1 VAFDEFN
8 EIDFNE
14 IDEELTR
21 AFAGISAPPR
31 LASSVRNQVMNHVR
45 TPPPTRLPEV
55 LDGIAWM
62 GILSLAACVAF
73 FVILK

>member
-1 VAFDEFN
+1 MAFDEF
-8 EIDFNE
+8 EQ

-21 AFAGISAPPR
+21 AFAGTAAP
-31 LASSVRNQVMNHVR
+31 ASLTASVMRRVR
-45 TPPPTRLPEV
+45 TPAPTRLPEI

>member
-1 VAFDEFN
+1 VAFDKFD
-8 EIDFNE
+8 EIDLDE

-31 LASSVRNQVMNHVR
+31 LASSVMNQVR

>member
-1 VAFDEFN
+1 VAFDEYN
-8 EIDFNE
+8 EIGFDE
-14 IDEELTR
+14 LDEELTR

-31 LASSVRNQVMNHVR
+31 LASSVLNHVR
-45 TPPPTRLPEV
+45 TPRPTRLPEL